1 MCLEQSAFISI
12 FSPSRIASSSALFSA
27 SSRYLP
33 SRCVIAPNG
42 GNGVGKATGWVR
54 CMHSGSPD
62 GIIHSLNN
70 PRVKA
75 TRALMRRRARDK
87 ERKILIEGTRLVLDA
102 LEAGLQP
109 DSLFY
114 TRESMARGVYGQKL
128 SEIIEKRAAN
138 KDARTIAVSEQVML
152 QISDTVSPQGC
163 VAVLP
168 QPALPLPCPV
178 SFVSL
183 SS

>member
-1 MCLEQSAFISI
+1 
-12 FSPSRIASSSALFSA
+12 
-27 SSRYLP
+27 
-33 SRCVIAPNG
+33 
-42 GNGVGKATGWVR
+42 
-54 CMHSGSPD
+54 
-62 GIIHSLNN
+62 
-70 PRVKA
+70 
-75 TRALMRRRARDK
+75 MRRRARDK